1 MKQTPEQKQ
10 ITAEARN
17 AYKEME
23 LNKFYNKIYSILRD
37 DSTIYETLELAS
49 SYYNYLTKCI
59 IENNSTITQDK
70 IDRLIDELKL
80 FLKSPYTNIIN
91 NLTILE
97 ENDIA
102 MIIKDRYK
110 LLNFNVD
117 KEDFNE
123 KKINNLISLLENIVI
138 AYNMKKIDLDI
149 HEIEEILEIK
159 QALKIQ

>member
-1 MKQTPEQKQ
+1 
-10 ITAEARN
+10 
-17 AYKEME
+17 
-23 LNKFYNKIYSILRD
+23 
-37 DSTIYETLELAS
+37 
-49 SYYNYLTKCI
+49 
-59 IENNSTITQDK
+59 
-70 IDRLIDELKL
+70 
-80 FLKSPYTNIIN
+80 
-91 NLTILE
+91 
-97 ENDIA
+97 

>member
-1 MKQTPEQKQ
+1 M
-10 ITAEARN
+10 IT
-17 AYKEME
+17 E
-23 LNKFYNKIYSILRD
+23 L
-37 DSTIYETLELAS
+37 
-49 SYYNYLTKCI
+49 
-59 IENNSTITQDK
+59 
-70 IDRLIDELKL
+70 DE
-80 FLKSPYTNIIN
+80 FLKNPYKNIIN
-91 NLTILE
+91 NITILE